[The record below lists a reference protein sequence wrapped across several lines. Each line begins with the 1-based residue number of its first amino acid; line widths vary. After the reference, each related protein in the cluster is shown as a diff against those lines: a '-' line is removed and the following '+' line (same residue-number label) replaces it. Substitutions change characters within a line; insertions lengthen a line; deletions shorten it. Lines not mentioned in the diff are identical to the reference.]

1 MVVKKQL
8 FYFYICCMAANGIII
23 IPNQPIQLYKQNPTD
38 AELSLGMTAWA
49 QTAYHKRL
57 GNCFFVGP
65 EYCHPVLNTD
75 FMTFQFKAKTIGDNV
90 LSQLSD
96 SVLSSGANTS
106 VSTDQLINSGED
118 FVGDGVAVSNVV
130 VNSTTNTSTFVN
142 NVASATT
149 LDLDLDIFLAT
160 PNSYKVL
167 SWKGAGEWKYNINTD
182 IIYMDTPSP
191 TTLFKEGALG
201 INSYYKVTIN
211 VISVTAGNFQVK
223 LGSNSIAT
231 INSVGTHVLYGQCL
245 TTDIFTLQASS
256 AFVGSIEDT
265 IEVLELQTQYTI
277 GVFDLDGVYQGAIVY
292 DASGDGSL
300 SIGNVFVNIEWGNFT
315 LDCGKYVVGIFDGTA
330 PCIGNMVTNGNFI
343 EGAAGWILGT
353 NMSIVSFHAEL
364 NISPAD
370 SALVNDLFCDI
381 IEGRSYTLT
390 YNVSDIG
397 DDRYGNYTIPQVPG
411 VVIRNFTNEGA
422 VSITF
427 TASSSSD
434 ILQFYCL
441 ENCLAQID
449 NVSLVCNDCVLDIE
463 DADGL
468 SECLCVCDAHDCTTL
483 IKFSASRPTFGNFFD
498 SNNVPMYFRI
508 GGRLRNPENPALDFN
523 PFKST
528 LDQQVQPSSSFNALE
543 ELATQL
549 VPEWV
554 HNSLTI
560 ALVHPILYIDGVS
573 YKCTTPHAA
582 EWGDEEVATGQS
594 IVAKTNQGSLR
605 NTY

>member
-1 MVVKKQL
+1 ML
-8 FYFYICCMAANGIII
+8 FYICIMPANDIVYLN
-23 IPNQPIQLYKQNPTD
+23 NQPIQLYKV
-38 AELSLGMTAWA
+38 TAGLNERQWD
-49 QTAYHKRL
+49 QTAYHKRQ
-57 GNCFFVGP
+57 GSCFFEGP
-65 EYCHPVLNTD
+65 DYCHPVEMTD
-75 FMTFQFKAKTIGDNV
+75 FMTFPFKAKTIGDNV

-118 FVGDGVAVSNVV
+118 FVADGVEVSNVV

-142 NVASATT
+142 NVASGTT

-182 IIYMDTPSP
+182 VIYMDTPSP
-191 TTLFKEGALG
+191 TTLYKEGQLG

-211 VISVTAGNFQVK
+211 VLSVTAGNFQVK

-245 TTDIFTLQASS
+245 TTDVFTLQASS

-265 IEVLELQTQYTI
+265 IEVLELQTEYTI
-277 GVFDLDGVYQGAIVY
+277 GVFDLDGVYQSAIVY

-300 SIGNVFVNIEWGNFT
+300 SIGNVFINIEWANFN

-330 PCIGNMVTNGNFI
+330 PCIGNMITNGNFI
-343 EGAAGWILGT
+343 EGSAGWILGT
-353 NMSIVSFHAEL
+353 NMTIVSFHAEL

-468 SECLCVCDAHDCTTL
+468 SECLCVCDAHDCTVL
-483 IKFSASRPTFGNFFD
+483 IEYNSDNPSFGC
-498 SNNVPMYFRI
+498 YFGESYMMIRVKGRI
-508 GGRLRNPENPALDFN
+508 RNPETPDIDYD
-523 PFKST
+523 PFKNSM
-528 LDQQVQPSSSFNALE
+528 DVQDGQYANLQRKE
-543 ELATQL
+543 EFVCTMA
-549 VPEWV
+549 PEWV
-554 HNSLTI
+554 HNTLAV
-560 ALVHPILYIDGVS
+560 ALSHQNVYIDDIKYKRLSNYQPKWGNSIELCEGIVS
-573 YKCTTPHAA
+573 IAQT
-582 EWGDEEVATGQS
+582 DQS
-594 IVAKTNQGSLR
+594 NLR
-605 NTY
+605 STY

>member
-1 MVVKKQL
+1 
-8 FYFYICCMAANGIII
+8 MAANEIIYLN
-23 IPNQPIQLYKQNPTD
+23 NQPIQLYKV
-38 AELSLGMTAWA
+38 TAGVNERQWDR
-49 QTAYHKRL
+49 TAYHKRQ
-57 GNCFFVGP
+57 GACFFEGP
-65 EYCHPVLNTD
+65 DYCHPVLNTD

-106 VSTDQLINSGED
+106 VGTDQLINSGED
-118 FVGDGVAVSNVV
+118 FVADGVAVTNLV

-468 SECLCVCDAHDCTTL
+468 SECLCVCDAHDCTVL
-483 IKFSASRPTFGNFFD
+483 IEYNSDSPSFGC
-498 SNNVPMYFRI
+498 YFGESYMMIRVKGRI
-508 GGRLRNPENPALDFN
+508 RNPETPDIDYD
-523 PFKST
+523 PFKNSMDVQDGQYANLQRKEEFVCT
-528 LDQQVQPSSSFNALE
+528 LA
-543 ELATQL
+543 
-549 VPEWV
+549 PEWV
-554 HNSLTI
+554 HNTLAV
-560 ALVHPILYIDGVS
+560 ALSHQNVYIDDIKYKRLSNYQPKWGNSIELCEGIVS
-573 YKCTTPHAA
+573 IAQT
-582 EWGDEEVATGQS
+582 DQS
-594 IVAKTNQGSLR
+594 NLR
-605 NTY
+605 STY